1 MRAVLDAESAERE
14 QVGLGLLE
22 RPHGLWTGFVGPPR
36 PSRSARCAPTS
47 STPNASSAAK
57 APAGYHEFEPS
68 WPTPSDTTLANRS
81 APAPRLA
88 ALTAATGLRELYESD
103 EARAL
108 PSPPKAI
115 ELLALVERVI
125 AFARAGL
132 EENAAA

>member
-1 MRAVLDAESAERE
+1 HDDRT
-14 QVGLGLLE
+14 
-22 RPHGLWTGFVGPPR
+22 WTPPN
-36 PSRSARCAPTS
+36 PPGHSGYAARCAPTS

-57 APAGYHEFEPS
+57 APAGYHESEPS
-68 WPTPSDTTLANRS
+68 WPTPSDTTLPNRS

-132 EENAAA
+132 E